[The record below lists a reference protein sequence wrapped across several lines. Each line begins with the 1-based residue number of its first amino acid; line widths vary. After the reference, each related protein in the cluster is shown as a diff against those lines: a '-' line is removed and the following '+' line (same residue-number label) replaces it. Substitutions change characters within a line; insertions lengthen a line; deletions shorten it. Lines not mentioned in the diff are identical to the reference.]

1 MLDIIT
7 EMYVCGVAARN
18 IAQKLEQNGVQTPI
32 LETHTVA
39 GIQMTT
45 FCFRIPTTGPDTRF
59 DAISISVAPGSQGF
73 GRSAQQ
79 ILDEPLPEIALI
91 KNDEL
96 VYVDEIGYDDVVRFY
111 EFEDLLAEVKRLISL

>member
-7 EMYVCGVAARN
+7 EMYVCGIAARD

-32 LETHTVA
+32 SKTRTIS
-39 GIQMTT
+39 GIQMTA

-73 GRSAQQ
+73 GRSAEQ
-79 ILDEPLPEIALI
+79 IIENPFPEIALI

-111 EFEDLLAEVKRLISL
+111 EFEDLLAEVNRLISL